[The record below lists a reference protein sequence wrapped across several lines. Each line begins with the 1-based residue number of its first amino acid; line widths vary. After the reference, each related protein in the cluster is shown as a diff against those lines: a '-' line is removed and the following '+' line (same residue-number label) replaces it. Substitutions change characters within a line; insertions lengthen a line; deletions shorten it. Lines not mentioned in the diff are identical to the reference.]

1 MSQYIQFFIRH
12 NDDFL
17 PIGTYSRSSA
27 IYQMGKFSVPYEAI
41 RAIDSDTLNGWKR
54 SAESEIE
61 QIQECISTRKEFI
74 EMTMQSNN
82 PLDEKM
88 EYVGDVY
95 NEIACMKEEIED
107 ARDAIKYYEFLET
120 LISEAEETKY
130 NYNENGVHLD
140 PAQYIYAGIEVGY
153 PTIDDIE

>member
-17 PIGTYSRSSA
+17 PIGTYSRSSE
-27 IYQMGKFSVPYEAI
+27 IYQMADFDVPYEKIHAI
-41 RAIDSDTLNGWKR
+41 NSDTLGAWKR
-54 SAESEIE
+54 GAEDQIK
-61 QIQECISTRKEFI
+61 QIQKCISTRKEFI

-95 NEIACMKEEIED
+95 NEIAYMKEEIEN
-107 ARDAIKYYEFLET
+107 ARDAIKYYEFLDT
-120 LISEAEETKY
+120 LIGEAEETKY
-130 NYNENGVHLD
+130 NDDENGVHLD
-140 PAQYIYAGIEVGY
+140 PAQYIYVGIEVGY
-153 PTIDDIE
+153 PTIDDVI

>member
-27 IYQMGKFSVPYEAI
+27 VFQMARCSVPYESIHAVN
-41 RAIDSDTLNGWKR
+41 SDTLNGWKR

-88 EYVGDVY
+88 EYVGDVH
-95 NEIACMKEEIED
+95 NEIAYMKEEIED

-130 NYNENGVHLD
+130 NDDENGVHLD
-140 PAQYIYAGIEVGY
+140 PTQYVYAGIEVGY

>member
-17 PIGTYSRSSA
+17 PIGTYGRPSG
-27 IYQMGKFSVPYEAI
+27 IFQMARFDVPYEAI
-41 RAIDSDTLNGWKR
+41 HAVTSDTINAWKEG
-54 SAESEIE
+54 AEDEIE
-61 QIQECISTRKEFI
+61 QIQKHISTRKEFI

-95 NEIACMKEEIED
+95 NEIAYMKEEIED
-107 ARDAIKYYEFLET
+107 ARDAIKYYEFLAT

-130 NYNENGVHLD
+130 NDDENGVHLD
-140 PAQYIYAGIEVGY
+140 PVQYIYVGIEVGS
-153 PTIDDIE
+153 PTLNDIV